1 MHLIRIGTRATPL
14 AQAQAYKV
22 SAAILAAYPQM
33 SPENVVIETFVTK
46 GDISLDRALGD
57 LGGKGLFTQEMED
70 ALLRGEIDVAVH
82 SGKDLPT
89 RLPDGV
95 GIGAVLPRESHLDI
109 FLSRYKGGISG
120 LPQSAKVGTVSLR
133 RKAQILSARPDV
145 EVVVLRGSVETRLRK
160 LSQGLV
166 DGTLLAKAGIERL
179 HLDHERVA
187 ESYEFM
193 SVERYLPAVAQGA
206 IVMEVRSPDKIID
219 FLAPIHHHHTGKVL
233 TAERAFLDVLDG
245 SCRTPIGGYG
255 EISGNTLKLT
265 GQILSVDGKEQLKD
279 SIEGTLDQAYDLGC
293 ALGRRMKREGSDI
306 LSSFRDN

>member
-1 MHLIRIGTRATPL
+1 MWLSTQGKTYPHDFRMEWVLVRFSLGKVILTYSSVGTR
-14 AQAQAYKV
+14 
-22 SAAILAAYPQM
+22 
-33 SPENVVIETFVTK
+33 
-46 GDISLDRALGD
+46 
-57 LGGKGLFTQEMED
+57 GGFRFAPVCEGWD
-70 ALLRGEIDVAVH
+70 
-82 SGKDLPT
+82 S
-89 RLPDGV
+89 
-95 GIGAVLPRESHLDI
+95 
-109 FLSRYKGGISG
+109 
-120 LPQSAKVGTVSLR
+120 SLR

-265 GQILSVDGKEQLKD
+265 GQILSVDGRNSLK
-279 SIEGTLDQAYDLGC
+279 TP
-293 ALGRRMKREGSDI
+293 
-306 LSSFRDN
+306 